1 MRKTTDGMD
10 SQKYLYFL
18 GGDEFRVFLELT
30 WSGGVY
36 GLLGVITSDYRVLWR
51 LLMALIHRV

>member
-36 GLLGVITSDYRVLWR
+36 GLLGVITSDYRVL
-51 LLMALIHRV
+51 